1 MAQSYLRNLPMER
14 RNERRARAGMAPY
27 VPQEPTQTAGQ
38 ALADTL
44 GGVALG
50 TTFIPGYGDVAG
62 LAADAA
68 MYANYPEER
77 TLGNYALTAL
87 GALPF
92 VPAAS
97 AVRSG
102 RKATETAL
110 DMSQEARMARAKDM
124 GLNKDVFHGT
134 SEQFDEFDPDLSDIG
149 VHVGSAEQATYRL
162 RDLSDRFN
170 SGARFTGNYETGA
183 NIMPLKARINNP
195 LVMEDVGDWKD
206 ATQVLAGL
214 RHNKAFAKDA
224 SKIEDMYQESSEIAE
239 QYQYGD
245 ELWRDS
251 PENREFLDEIR
262 DMIKQK
268 GYDSVKYL
276 NQVENQYGSEG
287 AYTAVADALIRNK
300 QQEHSAIELMV
311 RDRMPSL
318 PDPSDPQMKEKMRRF
333 LDAKMEDYASP
344 DELEKM
350 KQLRDEIA
358 EIRNSPLSRNDPHS
372 YIILDPKDLR
382 SVNAAFDPAKKDSS
396 NLMAGMGAAGVLTGS
411 MRQQR
416 EEGQ

>member
-1 MAQSYLRNLPMER
+1 
-14 RNERRARAGMAPY
+14 MAPY

-50 TTFIPGYGDVAG
+50 TTFIPGYGDLAG

-97 AVRSG
+97 VVRSG
-102 RKATETAL
+102 KKAADAAL
-110 DMSQEARMARAKDM
+110 DMGQEARMQRAKEQ
-124 GLNKDVFHGT
+124 GYNLDVFHGT
-134 SEQFDEFDPDLSDIG
+134 NTEFPEFDPYLSDIG
-149 VHVGSAEQATYRL
+149 VHVGTAEQATNRL
-162 RDLSDRFN
+162 KDLSDRFN
-170 SGARFTGNYETGA
+170 SGARFTGNYEEGA
-183 NIMPLKARINNP
+183 NIMRLKAKINNP

-206 ATQVLAGL
+206 ANQVLAGL
-214 RHNKAFAKDA
+214 RGNKAFARDA
-224 SKIEDMYQESSEIAE
+224 SKIEDMYQEANEIAE

-262 DMIKQK
+262 DMIKEK

-276 NQVENQYGSEG
+276 NQVENQYGAEG
-287 AYTAVADALIRNK
+287 AYNEIADALIRQK
-300 QQEHSAIELMV
+300 RHEHTVIENTI
-311 RDRMPSL
+311 RDRMPQL
-318 PDPSDPQMKEKMRRF
+318 PDPTDPQLNEKMRIF
-333 LDAKMEDYASP
+333 LDAKLEDYASP
-344 DELEKM
+344 EELKKM
-350 KQLRDEIA
+350 ENLRSELA
-358 EIRNSPLSRNDPHS
+358 EITSSPASRNDPYS
-372 YIILDPKDLR
+372 YIVLEPENLR
-382 SVNAAFDPAKKDSS
+382 SVNAAFDPAKRDSS
-396 NLMAGMGAAGVLTGS
+396 NLMSGVGAAGILTGS

-416 EEGQ
+416 EEERKK